1 MFGGFTMR
9 KWLLILVMGTLFVF
23 PSFAFAQE
31 NKVAIQSINVNL
43 WPEYDKA
50 EMLVIDHIMLSKNTV
65 FPVQMDLLVPAN
77 ADLNTVAVGESRDA
91 VSDQGIDCK
100 STVKKNCATKRE
112 GEWLVVSITA
122 TGPAIQFEYYDRNL
136 KKDGDQRSYSYRWL
150 SDYDVADFVAV
161 LQEPFDATQFKS
173 SLSLQDDGVNPDDNL
188 QYYSSH
194 AGAVPAGKVFT
205 FDLSYQK
212 PTNILSVSGIGIQPV
227 VVDENT
233 PGRVS
238 LNNFL
243 PYIIGGLGV
252 ILIVGGLV
260 YYLQSGRSGSKKSRR
275 RQHARAE
282 GEENESDVYCA
293 QCGTRARGGD
303 RFCRTCGSR
312 IRQQEE

>member
-9 KWLLILVMGTLFVF
+9 KWLLILVMGALFVF
-23 PSFAFAQE
+23 PSFAFAQD
-31 NKVAIQSINVNL
+31 KVAIQSINVSL

-50 EMLVIDHIMLSKNTV
+50 EMLVINSIVLSEDTV
-65 FPVQMDLLVPAN
+65 FPIQFDVRVQ
-77 ADLNTVAVGESRDA
+77 ADAVLHTVAVGRS
-91 VSDQGIDCK
+91 SDSVTDQDIQY
-100 STVKKNCATKRE
+100 TKKKD
-112 GEWLVVSITA
+112 GEWLVISVTA
-122 TGPAIQFEYYDRNL
+122 TGPAIQIEYYDPNL
-136 KKDGDQRSYSYRWL
+136 KKDGTLRSYSYRWL

-161 LQEPFDATQFKS
+161 FQEPFDATQFKA
-173 SLSLQDDGVNPDDNL
+173 SLPLQDDGLHPDNM
-188 QYYSSH
+188 QYYFSD

-205 FDLSYQK
+205 FDVSYQK
-212 PTNILSVSGIGIQPV
+212 PTDTLSVSRLEIQPV

-238 LNNFL
+238 LNNYL

-252 ILIVGGLV
+252 ILIVGGLA
-260 YYLQSGRSGSKKSRR
+260 YYRQSGRSASKKSRR

-303 RFCRTCGSR
+303 RFCRICGSR
-312 IRQQEE
+312 IRQSDDS